1 MPLQARVDANFFT
14 VALLTVLW
22 ENADD
27 DDRMNAFAQVWVK
40 KSTATTKDTGKHHPW
55 LYINYASTDQD
66 PFLSYGEANLQ
77 KLRRIQREIDPQGV
91 FTSEGLCRGYFKLQ

>member
-27 DDRMNAFAQVWVK
+27 DDRMNAFAQEWVK
-40 KSTATTKDTGKHHPW
+40 KSTATTKDAVKHHPW

-77 KLRRIQREIDPQGV
+77 KLRRIQRDIDPQGV